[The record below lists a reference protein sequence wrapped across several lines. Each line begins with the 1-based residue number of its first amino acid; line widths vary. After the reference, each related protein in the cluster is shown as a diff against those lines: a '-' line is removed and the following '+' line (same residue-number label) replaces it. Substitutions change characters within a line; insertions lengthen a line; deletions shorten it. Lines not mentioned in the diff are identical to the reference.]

1 MKEWDEEGGE
11 WGERGEIEAR
21 ERRVSEWGESGG

>member
-1 MKEWDEEGGE
+1 MKEWGEEGGE
-11 WGERGEIEAR
+11 WGERGKIEVR